1 MMQQYKQQEFKAQ
14 SEALMKMYPGLNNAE
29 QLSNLAATIK
39 MKNSLI
45 NAGSSFV
52 AAGAEASV
60 EALSTIDE
68 LKAMNPLMSKEEL
81 LKAGNFVFAIN
92 LPLLM
97 VSNAVQFKNILT
109 RNFDPV
115 ADLNRG

>member
-1 MMQQYKQQEFKAQ
+1 MQQYKLHKAARIKAQ

-81 LKAGNFVFAIN
+81 LKAGNFVFAII
-92 LPLLM
+92 PLLM
-97 VSNAVQFKNILT
+97 VSNAVQFKKYINKK
-109 RNFDPV
+109 F
-115 ADLNRG
+115 